1 MGNEINK
8 ICSCEKVCP
17 IKNENNIEFNLT
29 ENKEI
34 ISNNFPIVS
43 NDDYILN
50 FKESNNLTESYI
62 DNDKDAIQEFVKL
75 NDLRKIIK
83 NYREHLNSIKT
94 SENENYS
101 NKKKYN
107 NKYNKSLISERMEK
121 MNIKKFTDKN
131 NELSTK
137 NSLDLISEKKF

>member
-29 ENKEI
+29 KNKEI

-75 NDLRKIIK
+75 NALRKIIK
-83 NYREHLNSIKT
+83 
-94 SENENYS
+94 NENYS